1 MTYGLIDRDVKLLW
15 GHSRPVGHIHCFAV
29 DTLWTE
35 TMAKTLGDFE
45 TLLLLAVVRLRDQA
59 YGATIH
65 REIETRTG
73 RSIAVGAVY
82 TGLARLERARMVTAA
97 LGEPTAERG
106 GRRKKFYRLEP
117 EGSAA
122 LALALQTHHRMTEG
136 IEEELELLTARH
148 ARDR

>member
-1 MTYGLIDRDVKLLW
+1 
-15 GHSRPVGHIHCFAV
+15 
-29 DTLWTE
+29 
-35 TMAKTLGDFE
+35 MAKTLGDFE
-45 TLLLLAVVRLRDQA
+45 TLLLLAVVRLKGQA

-82 TGLARLERARMVTAA
+82 TGLARLQRTGMVTAA
-97 LGEPTAERG
+97 VGEPTAERG

-122 LALALQTHHRMTEG
+122 LAQALQTHHRMTEG
-136 IEEELELLTARH
+136 IEEELEILTARH
-148 ARDR
+148 ARDQ